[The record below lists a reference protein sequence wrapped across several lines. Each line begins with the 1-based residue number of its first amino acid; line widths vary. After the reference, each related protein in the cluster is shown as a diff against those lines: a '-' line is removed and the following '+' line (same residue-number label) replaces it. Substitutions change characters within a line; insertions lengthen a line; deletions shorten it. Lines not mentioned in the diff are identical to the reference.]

1 MRSLVVSLIIGA
13 AIIWGSVAYTARLES
28 LSKEMLAVNSQ
39 IMDYIEHEEWDKADA
54 KIQYLYKFVN
64 ERRMAMEATGDHE
77 VLDKIEMNISE
88 LIAYNDAEMKADA
101 MAKCQMLDFLIAHLP
116 KNFKLK
122 IENIL

>member
-1 MRSLVVSLIIGA
+1 MRSLVVSLVIGV
-13 AIIWGSVAYTARLES
+13 AIVWGSVAYTARLES

-39 IMDYIEHEEWDKADA
+39 IMDYIEHEEWDKAEA
-54 KIQYLYKFVN
+54 KIQYLYNFVN
-64 ERRMAMEATGDHE
+64 DRRMAMEATGDHE

-101 MAKCQMLDFLIAHLP
+101 MAKCQILDFLITHLP